1 MKKKI
6 SLLKAHP
13 SNEVLYGDAG
23 LDHVKDLAEN
33 IKTYGQITPVVINKS
48 NLILSGHR
56 RISALKLLGR
66 TFAECMIQDISPA
79 DEPFYLIAANKQ
91 REKNMVQLSN
101 EIEMLYDLYSKGQ
114 GFRSDLTSASEMRRF
129 DARDRIASELGI
141 SNTTIS
147 HLRFIR
153 RHRPDVLPHIG
164 PSITLSAAATQVR
177 LFENQ
182 ERLIKDKV
190 KSNGHLGRGKRWKIY
205 CQSSKK
211 MRQLDDGSIDVAM
224 FSPPYFNLRTFSG
237 SQAEIGGEK
246 NAEDYISNLVEI
258 CAEVYRVL
266 KPSGSVFI
274 NLGDKMR
281 ARTRLQIPER
291 VGIRLTDELGF
302 CLRNKIIWDK
312 GNSYTPES
320 TTRRFHNAW
329 EPVLWLVKDASEYFF
344 APDQVRVTYDTDMV
358 VDKRAPRHYN
368 DDMTTSK
375 GGMSIRHPKGKIPSD
390 IVRVNRAVAPH
401 KIGGEARHSA
411 PYPTALVR
419 DLLKGVV
426 EEDYLVLDPFCG
438 QATTG
443 IVAAELN
450 CRFIGYD
457 ISQSFCRLSRRRLA
471 EAYSDRPTDRTE
483 EISSL

>member
-23 LDHVKDLAEN
+23 LDQVKDLAEN
-33 IKTYGQITPVVINKS
+33 INTYGQITPVVINKS

-101 EIEMLYDLYSKGQ
+101 EIEMLYDLYSKGR
-114 GFRSDLTSASEMRRF
+114 GFRTDLHDASCESKTHTKT
-129 DARDRIASELGI
+129 RDRIAYELGI

-211 MRQLDDGSIDVAM
+211 MRQLDDGSVDVAM

-302 CLRNKIIWDK
+302 CLRKMKRNTKVIHPAAIYR
-312 GNSYTPES
+312 G
-320 TTRRFHNAW
+320 
-329 EPVLWLVKDASEYFF
+329 LVKLK
-344 APDQVRVTYDTDMV
+344 PM
-358 VDKRAPRHYN
+358 PRN
-368 DDMTTSK
+368 
-375 GGMSIRHPKGKIPSD
+375 
-390 IVRVNRAVAPH
+390 
-401 KIGGEARHSA
+401 
-411 PYPTALVR
+411 
-419 DLLKGVV
+419 
-426 EEDYLVLDPFCG
+426 ED
-438 QATTG
+438 
-443 IVAAELN
+443 
-450 CRFIGYD
+450 
-457 ISQSFCRLSRRRLA
+457 
-471 EAYSDRPTDRTE
+471 
-483 EISSL
+483 

>member
-23 LDHVKDLAEN
+23 LDQVKDLAEN
-33 IKTYGQITPVVINKS
+33 INTYGQITPVVINKS

-79 DEPFYLIAANKQ
+79 DEPFYLIAANIQ

-101 EIEMLYDLYSKGQ
+101 EIEMLYDLYSKGR
-114 GFRSDLTSASEMRRF
+114 GFRTDLTIASPVRRF
-129 DARDRIASELGI
+129 DARERIASELGI

-153 RHRPDVLPHIG
+153 QHRPDVLPHIG
-164 PSITLSAAATQVR
+164 PNITLTAAATQVR

-211 MRQLDDGSIDVAM
+211 MRQLDDGSVDVAM

-266 KPSGSVFI
+266 KPTGSVFI

-320 TTRRFHNAW
+320 TTRRFHNSW
-329 EPVLWLVKDASEYFF
+329 EPVLWLVKDPSEYFF
-344 APDQVRVTYDTDMV
+344 APDQVRVPYDTDLVM
-358 VDKRAPRHYN
+358 DKRAPRHYT
-368 DDMTTSK
+368 DDMSTSK

-390 IVRVNRAVAPH
+390 IVRVTSYRSNRA
-401 KIGGEARHSA
+401 IGGEARHSA
-411 PYPTALVR
+411 PYPPALVR
-419 DLLKGVV
+419 ELLKGVV
-426 EEDYLVLDPFCG
+426 EDDYLVLDPFCG

-457 ISQSFCRLSRRRLA
+457 ISQSFCRLSRRCLA
-471 EAYSDRPTDRTE
+471 EAYSATTTTSLPA
-483 EISSL
+483 ISVS